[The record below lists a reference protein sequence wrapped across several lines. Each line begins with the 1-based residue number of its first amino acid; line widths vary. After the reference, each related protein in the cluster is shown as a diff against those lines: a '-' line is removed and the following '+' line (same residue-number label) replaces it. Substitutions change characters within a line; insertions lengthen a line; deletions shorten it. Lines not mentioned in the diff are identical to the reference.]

1 MQPEIYFHFEE
12 VIFLNE
18 NIFIYLCKNKIRL
31 ILKIFGGR
39 EVIHF
44 LYFVSF
50 WANLKHL
57 RIIPNAFTAV

>member
-31 ILKIFGGR
+31 ILKIFGAR

-50 WANLKHL
+50 GANLKHL
-57 RIIPNAFTAV
+57 KIMGS